1 MTDRKIPTSELTRT
15 LETMD
20 YIVEDEPPLVLHV
33 GEQNDGLRI
42 LLASFGVES
51 AAFLSAWNP
60 DGVLVAID
68 ENLDRQADLLNEIEK
83 LRLNYFVG
91 AAHHPGKDYREENYL
106 VLGISR
112 DQAEELATRFGQP
125 GFVWVD
131 MRGLPELVLPEG

>member
-1 MTDRKIPTSELTRT
+1 
-15 LETMD
+15 MD

-42 LLASFGVES
+42 LLASFGVET

-60 DGVLVAID
+60 QGTVAAND

-91 AAHHPGKDYREENYL
+91 AAQDPGNDYREENYL

-112 DQAEELATRFGQP
+112 DQAAELAKHFGQP
-125 GFVWVD
+125 GFVWLD
-131 MRGLPELVLPEG
+131 MRGLPELVLSED